1 MEMTEKDCLK
11 YCYDKG
17 LDWNGLYEK
26 LERVNC
32 WCCPLKNLKELR
44 VLYREFPEYWEIL
57 KEWDSRTYR
66 KFLRNYAA
74 LELEEKFKKEGI
86 KRKNDID

>member
-11 YCYDKG
+11 YCYDKS

-44 VLYREFPEYWEIL
+44 VCIEN
-57 KEWDSRTYR
+57 
-66 KFLRNYAA
+66 FLNIG
-74 LELEEKFKKEGI
+74 KS
-86 KRKNDID
+86 